1 VGFGFATVTP
11 SATSVAQVG
20 AAAVWTYPQRSLTD
34 IQSLVAAIQ
43 SNDPSLLSSLSDIL
57 YVPAP
62 FFAGQVSLTQVASFI
77 STLVNNYNMAGVIA
91 GLISGNPY
99 TLWGPP
105 LVASLIDVMGYTNV
119 AQVLS
124 LVSSS
129 ALGNIAI
136 NNNMSSTTLNQL
148 ITNAA
153 LSATAAQAL
162 LYGLAENY
170 YYNKW
175 IYAIT
180 ANAPSS
186 ITFSANATL
195 STNVLIAQNITI
207 ASGVTVTCSA
217 QTCFFI
223 AQVFNNQGTIVN
235 PNGGHGGSA
244 PTYAGPGGTGGGGV
258 AVLAVTAVMGTISVN
273 GSPGVNGTVSAAT
286 ESVAGGNGAGVFVVI
301 SGVAIPLGGNGG
313 TTLGVAAGIG
323 SYNGGGGGAGTAL
336 ESGGA
341 GGSATLYSFPNGNAL
356 LTYLIQGVS
365 DWWLANVVG
374 KAPPTQTPLLY
385 FYGAGGGG
393 GAGGTSGW
401 GAGGGGGGGGGEVI
415 IYGQGVTLG
424 TVNAVG
430 GNGGISA
437 GNYSTGGGGGGGGIA
452 LVFYAPLVNGV
463 PGGVNGTLVMNAA
476 GGVGGSSSSVTYKGA
491 AGNPGTAYIAAVTV
505 NG

>member
-1 VGFGFATVTP
+1 VGGFSTVTP
-11 SATSVAQVG
+11 SGGSVNATSVAQ
-20 AAAVWTYPQRSLTD
+20 AVWSYGPRTLTD
-34 IQSLVAAIQ
+34 IQSLINAIQ
-43 SNDPSLLSSLSDIL
+43 SNDPNLLSTLSDLPFI
-57 YVPAP
+57 PAP
-62 FFAGQVSLTQVASFI
+62 MYAGQVSLTQVASFI
-77 STLVNNYNMAGVIA
+77 STLVNIYNMAGVIA

-136 NNNMSSTTLNQL
+136 NNNILSTTLNQL

-162 LYGLAENY
+162 LYRLAENY
-170 YYNKW
+170 YNEW
-175 IYAIT
+175 IYTVT

-207 ASGVTVTCSA
+207 DSGVTVTCGA

-235 PNGGHGGSA
+235 PNGGPGGSA
-244 PTYAGPGGTGGGGV
+244 PTYAGYGGTGGGGV
-258 AVLAVTAVMGTISVN
+258 AVLAATAVMGTISVN
-273 GSPGVNGTVSAAT
+273 GSPGINGTTAGAT
-286 ESVAGGNGAGVFVVI
+286 ENIAGGNGAGVLVVT
-301 SGVAIPLGGNGG
+301 SGVAISLGGNGG
-313 TTLGVAAGIG
+313 TAYSVAGIG
-323 SYNGGGGGAGTAL
+323 SYNGGGGGGGTA
-336 ESGGA
+336 SQQGGA
-341 GGSATLYSFPNGNAL
+341 GGPATLYSFPNGNAL
-356 LTYLIQGVS
+356 LTYLMMGVS

-374 KAPPTQTPLLY
+374 KAPPAQTPLLY
-385 FYGAGGGG
+385 FYGSGGGG

-401 GAGGGGGGGGGEVI
+401 GPGGGGGGGGGEVI
-415 IYGQGVTLG
+415 IYGQNITLG

-430 GNGGISA
+430 GTGGISA

-452 LVFYAPLVNGV
+452 LVFYAPLV
-463 PGGVNGTLVMNAA
+463 GGAAGSVNGTLVMNAA
-476 GGVGGSSSSVTYKGA
+476 GGVGGSSSTIRSGN
-491 AGNPGTAYIAAVTV
+491 AGQPGNAYIVVVTV